1 MAFDKQ
7 RPTVQWRSAIWLP
20 VWLIGL
26 GIISWQGQFSG
37 SSDKHPLPPT
47 ITMNIP
53 FWWDIVVLAA
63 FSLVIYYW
71 AIHSRL
77 PREEMLELVSAQA
90 DEPAPPGP
98 ELVG

>member
-1 MAFDKQ
+1 
-7 RPTVQWRSAIWLP
+7 
-20 VWLIGL
+20 
-26 GIISWQGQFSG
+26 
-37 SSDKHPLPPT
+37 
-47 ITMNIP
+47 MNIP